1 VHCFIFGLCL
11 RRGIAMSAQTN
22 ELLVASESSDN
33 EAVTHKSRARK
44 LGFVGAGLLAA
55 AGLVGIGYKLGA
67 SSTSVHAD
75 VAALEESLEIS
86 PPGKMCSK
94 VNEECGGTKCCKL
107 TGYKCYNKNHVQR
120 LREGLPLQWSDTA
133 ATIRQV
139 DLRPPGLLDPLE
151 ARGTGAVCLG
161 SVSLLLRGLHDEPG
175 PAQGTDAR
183 TRVG

>member
-1 VHCFIFGLCL
+1 
-11 RRGIAMSAQTN
+11 MSAQTN

-107 TGYKCYNKNHVQR
+107 TGYKCYNKNATFNGCAR
-120 LREGLPLQWSDTA
+120 LAPTMVRHRRNNSASGL
-133 ATIRQV
+133 AT
-139 DLRPPGLLDPLE
+139 
-151 ARGTGAVCLG
+151 
-161 SVSLLLRGLHDEPG
+161 
-175 PAQGTDAR
+175 AR
-183 TRVG
+183 TP